1 LKLYASL
8 IICLLLNYCQNKLS
22 SNIGEEEKEQKKKLR
37 LENLKKQKKTIFDNC
52 VIAKLPNN
60 AIKELRLSV
69 LRQCERMSK

>member
-1 LKLYASL
+1 MLYASL

-22 SNIGEEEKEQKKKLR
+22 SNIGKEVKEQKEKLR

-52 VIAKLPNN
+52 IIAKLPKN
-60 AIKELRLSV
+60 AIEELRLSV

>member
-1 LKLYASL
+1 MLYASL

-52 VIAKLPNN
+52 VITKLPNN

-69 LRQCERMSK
+69 LRHCERMSK